1 MAKYYGMIGFG
12 VDEEI
17 ESGRFVPKI
26 EERPYTGDVIRQQRN
41 WQAGEGVNDNLNV
54 SNVISIVADPYAVQH
69 FHSIRYVT
77 WYGAKWKVRSIEV
90 NFPRLNLTIG
100 DVYNEQTVADAPGI
114 SGEYSGG

>member
-1 MAKYYGMIGFG
+1 MAKYYGTIGYA

-17 ESGRFVPKI
+17 RPGVWSQKI

-41 WQAGEGVNDNLNV
+41 WQQGEGLNDNLNI

-69 FHSIRYVT
+69 FHTIRYVT

-90 NFPRLNLTIG
+90 NYPRLNLTIG
-100 DVYNEQTVADAPGI
+100 DVYNEQTEGDVAGVP
-114 SGEYSGG
+114 